1 MIINFSNR
9 KKCLTENFIL
19 FSKNTC
25 HPVDNDQWNGRIS
38 LMILWNTS

>member
-9 KKCLTENFIL
+9 KNAWLKIWFL

-38 LMILWNTS
+38 LMILSNTS